1 MPQKWDIMV
10 MSLFSKIFS
19 LEDYGVTHKILHIL
33 GIKIKFPK
41 TEYIKKQKENPYYKY
56 VKNNIDITTIPPA
69 TGQIRDIQ
77 LANLALLKE
86 FDYVCK
92 QNGLRYWLD
101 FGSLL
106 GAVRH
111 KGFIPWDDDI
121 DVSMMREDYEKIIDA
136 FNNTSRNHD
145 IYAEQTYLGKAQTII
160 KVKHKR
166 CSHLFVDIFPHD
178 WANGIY
184 SKEEKIAKTKQM
196 DAIRH
201 KLNKKK
207 DYNTAEKVL
216 EKVLEYNKE
225 TIPDIYVE
233 HSDIQC
239 GMEYSYTEPI
249 WIHSYETIFP
259 LKEIKFEGFQAMC
272 INKPEQYLSDI
283 FGDYMAYPKKIGFG
297 HNAYIELSETEKE
310 VMKDLIGGLR

>member
-166 CSHLFVDIFPHD
+166 CSHLFVDIFPCD
-178 WANGIY
+178 YAN
-184 SKEEKIAKTKQM
+184 SVENKENRILKTKYLQK
-196 DAIRH
+196 IRNQ
-201 KLNKKK
+201 LNKNKNYSSS
-207 DYNTAEKVL
+207 DKVL
-216 EKVLEYNKE
+216 QKIKE
-225 TIPDIYVE
+225 LNSELIPNIFVE
-233 HSDIQC
+233 NSDIQC
-239 GMEYSYTEPI
+239 GLDYSYTEPL
-249 WIHSYETIFP
+249 WVYSYETIFP
-259 LKEIKFEGFQAMC
+259 LKEIEFEGFQAMC

-283 FGDYMAYPKKIGFG
+283 FGNYMAYPKKFGFG
-297 HNAYIELSETEKE
+297 HSMYLNLTKTDNEI
-310 VMKDLIGGLR
+310 IRGLNNKQ

>member
-1 MPQKWDIMV
+1 MPPKWDIMV

-41 TEYIKKQKENPYYKY
+41 TEYIKKQKENPFEKYKR
-56 VKNNIDITTIPPA
+56 NNVDITTLPPA

-166 CSHLFVDIFPHD
+166 CSHLFVDIFPCD
-178 WANGIY
+178 YAN
-184 SKEEKIAKTKQM
+184 SVENKENRILKTKYLQK
-196 DAIRH
+196 IRNQ
-201 KLNKKK
+201 LNKNKNYSSS
-207 DYNTAEKVL
+207 DKVL
-216 EKVLEYNKE
+216 QKIKE
-225 TIPDIYVE
+225 LNSELIPNIFVE
-233 HSDIQC
+233 NSDIQC
-239 GMEYSYTEPI
+239 GLDYSYTEPL
-249 WIHSYETIFP
+249 WVYSYETIFP
-259 LKEIKFEGFQAMC
+259 LKEIEFEGFQAMC

-283 FGDYMAYPKKIGFG
+283 FGDYMAYPKKFGFG
-297 HNAYIELSETEKE
+297 HNAYIKLSETEKE
-310 VMKDLIGGLR
+310 VMKDLIGDSN